1 MPTKIIV
8 ALVALLAGAL
18 MFANRAVFARDF
30 NTAGSRIPVSSPN
43 GITMKGWIDL
53 HRPDGET
60 VRIKASQ
67 IVFIMTT
74 TGTGAALRAQSKLQ
88 LVNGFVDVRESIEE
102 VMQIIQ
108 LDESP
113 LRYGT

>member
-1 MPTKIIV
+1 MQ
-8 ALVALLAGAL
+8 
-18 MFANRAVFARDF
+18 
-30 NTAGSRIPVSSPN
+30 
-43 GITMKGWIDL
+43 GWIAL

-60 VRIKASQ
+60 VRIKANQ

-74 TGTGAALRAQSKLQ
+74 EGTGAANRARSKLQ
-88 LVNGFVDVRESIEE
+88 LMNGFIDVRESIEE

-113 LRYGT
+113 VRYGT

>member
-1 MPTKIIV
+1 MSTKFTIAV
-8 ALVALLAGAL
+8 AALLAGAL
-18 MFANRAVFARDF
+18 MFPNRAVFARDCDPG
-30 NTAGSRIPVSSPN
+30 GSGDAISSAR
-43 GITMKGWIDL
+43 GVAMQGWIAL

-60 VRIKASQ
+60 VRIKANQ

-74 TGTGAALRAQSKLQ
+74 TGTGAANRARSKLQ
-88 LVNGFVDVRESIEE
+88 LMNGFIDVRESIEE

-113 LRYGT
+113 VRYGT